1 MFIFPN
7 ISLFKTC
14 DPGAGPFLPQGHNL
28 NKIGRGLLPNSKAL
42 GLVVSN
48 EKIITCLA
56 YIRLCETSEPRGGPF
71 FGLQDII

>member
-1 MFIFPN
+1 MLLTKYLGSKSCVFLDKQDIFIFPN
-7 ISLFKTC
+7 ISLSKTC
-14 DPGAGPFLPQGHNL
+14 DPRAGPFLPQGHNL

-56 YIRLCETSEPRGGPF
+56 
-71 FGLQDII
+71 